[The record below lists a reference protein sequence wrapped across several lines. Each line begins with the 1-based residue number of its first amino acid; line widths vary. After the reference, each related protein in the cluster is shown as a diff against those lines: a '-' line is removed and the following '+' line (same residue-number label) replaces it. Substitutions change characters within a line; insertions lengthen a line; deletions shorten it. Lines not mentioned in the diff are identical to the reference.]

1 VQLDVGVDLDLE
13 ELDLEEL
20 EVPFFT
26 FNSLVSLPPPQPATT
41 TENISPSDN
50 MAIALVAFNFFIF
63 APIV

>member
-1 VQLDVGVDLDLE
+1 MASVLLKDLHLE
-13 ELDLEEL
+13 V
-20 EVPFFT
+20 VPFFT